1 MAGIADEPL
10 LLPSYPLME
19 IALNNAKRNTQ
30 MRGELSLITNEGN
43 GPKGERSVGGG
54 SAIESSCASFLS
66 FSVPILSSRIFLKNE
81 IFLLFD
87 GAKIFSN
94 IFKFI
99 YYFSSW
105 KIFLKNRIF
114 LLFDGA

>member
-66 FSVPILSSRIFLKNE
+66 FSVPILSSRE
-81 IFLLFD
+81 
-87 GAKIFSN
+87 
-94 IFKFI
+94 
-99 YYFSSW
+99 
-105 KIFLKNRIF
+105 IFLKNRIF
-114 LLFDGA
+114 LLFDGV